1 MGLADVSDVDH
12 WISVLLSCKQL
23 TEADVKKLCEKAREI
38 LMEESNVQ
46 PVRCPVTV
54 CGDIHG
60 QFHDLMELFKIGG
73 NTPDTNYLFMGDY
86 VDRVLLIAFLS
97 TQVLSF
103 TLFKEIYAPAE
114 SNLNKR
120 FTLFKSDEEID
131 SDNANL
137 EKRFTLFKSDEEA
150 DNKNTNLEKR
160 FTLFKSD
167 EEIDS
172 DKNTNLEK
180 RFTLFK
186 TDEEADDK
194 SANLEKRFTLFAAD
208 ENSDGKSTITR
219 KDLRNLQK
227 RFTLFRNSEK
237 ENNFLQVKK
246 SSIDNNGLFT
256 TKSLKKDS
264 IIFLPIENFKPTA
277 LGLMV
282 NHSYNPNSYLA
293 KDDKLEGNYYLVA
306 LRDIES
312 DEELVADYNFTPHF
326 IAKPKS
332 WYH

>member
-1 MGLADVSDVDH
+1 M
-12 WISVLLSCKQL
+12 K
-23 TEADVKKLCEKAREI
+23 
-38 LMEESNVQ
+38 
-46 PVRCPVTV
+46 
-54 CGDIHG
+54 
-60 QFHDLMELFKIGG
+60 F
-73 NTPDTNYLFMGDY
+73 
-86 VDRVLLIAFLS
+86 LLIAFLS

-120 FTLFKSDEEID
+120 FTLFKSDEEIG
-131 SDNANL
+131 SDNTNL

-150 DNKNTNLEKR
+150 DNKNNNLEKRFTLFKSDEEADNKNNNLEKRFTLFKSDEEAANKNTNLEKR

-282 NHSYNPNSYLA
+282 NHSYNPNSYLV